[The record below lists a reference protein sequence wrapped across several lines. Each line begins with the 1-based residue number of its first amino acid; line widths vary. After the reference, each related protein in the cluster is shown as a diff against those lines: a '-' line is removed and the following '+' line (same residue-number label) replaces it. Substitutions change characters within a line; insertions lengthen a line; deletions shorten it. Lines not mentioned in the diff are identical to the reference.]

1 MLHLILLIGILVAAV
16 LAVWLHDLL
25 AAAVGLSLAS
35 ALLAVLFYA
44 LDANTAAIF
53 ELSVGAGL
61 LAVLFI
67 SAISL
72 VKAGRES
79 RDARPG
85 VLGRLTTLLIFGLV
99 GSIFAYAARTILT
112 HPPAIVTQAE
122 PGTVS
127 GIIWGPRAFDVLG
140 QAIILFASM
149 LGVILLF
156 RTEESK

>member
-1 MLHLILLIGILVAAV
+1 MLHLILLVGILVSAV

-35 ALLAVLFYA
+35 ALLAILFFE
-44 LDANTAAIF
+44 LDAGTAAIF

-79 RDARPG
+79 RDARTG
-85 VLGRLTTLLIFGLV
+85 VLGKLTTLLIFGLV
-99 GSIFAYAARTILT
+99 GSIFFYAARTILA
-112 HPPAIVTQAE
+112 HPPTLIKQAVSATVNEIV
-122 PGTVS
+122 
-127 GIIWGPRAFDVLG
+127 WGPRAFDVLG
-140 QAIILFASM
+140 QAIILFGSM

-156 RTEESK
+156 RTEETE